1 MAYVIFR
8 LGSHMGEMRNAYNI
22 LSGSP
27 TKIGY
32 LKDLVANGKT
42 VGSET
47 INKVLLV
54 NFSNAR

>member
-1 MAYVIFR
+1 
-8 LGSHMGEMRNAYNI
+8 MRATF

-42 VGSET
+42 IGSET
-47 INKVLLV
+47 INKLLLV
-54 NFSNAR
+54 NFSSAL

>member
-1 MAYVIFR
+1 MHTTF
-8 LGSHMGEMRNAYNI
+8 

-32 LKDLVANGKT
+32 LKDLVTKGKT

-54 NFSNAR
+54 NFSSAR